1 MALKI
6 WTVEIRVDFDDP
18 SKNNIML
25 DDIRTKTKEL
35 LATARLLAD
44 KRKPDVA
51 IQSDDMFEGRE
62 AIELFTAA
70 ERAEYGIEETQS

>member
-18 SKNNIML
+18 KKNDIML
-25 DDIRTKTKEL
+25 DDIRAHTKGMLT
-35 LATARLLAD
+35 TARLLAD

-62 AIELFTAA
+62 AIELFTQE
-70 ERAEYGIEETQS
+70 ERAEYGIEETQP